1 MALDDIVLGET
12 DNELFIVEIVAGT
25 LNSPLDILTESD
37 NYNGNLISEIPNPEI
52 FYPFI
57 F

>member
-1 MALDDIVLGET
+1 MAIDDILLSSS
-12 DNELFIVEIVAGT
+12 DNEELIVEIVAGT
-25 LNSPLDILTESD
+25 LNSPADILTENNSD
-37 NYNGNLISEIPNPEI
+37 TGNLISEIPNPEI